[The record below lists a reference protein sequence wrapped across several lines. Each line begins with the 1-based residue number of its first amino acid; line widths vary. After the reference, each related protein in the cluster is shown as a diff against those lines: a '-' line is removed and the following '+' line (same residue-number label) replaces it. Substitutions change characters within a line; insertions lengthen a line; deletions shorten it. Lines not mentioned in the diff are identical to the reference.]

1 MSLRSPHQTKTCRKE
16 MMHTL
21 LVTPL
26 LQSINRKPVK
36 YSNLHYPYVNS
47 LKETISPVLGWQLK
61 LHRNS
66 CEIANHF
73 LLIRLHFTDTQG
85 GESWQTS
92 GANAA
97 RWKDERVFFR
107 CISGA
112 LLLSTL
118 STAHSISVRGGE
130 GCRPRADCARSLCPY
145 VAIESERWRKW
156 EIWRSLLFFPPPSP
170 LRQLPHISLWA
181 RPWTSDHH
189 SLHG

>member
-1 MSLRSPHQTKTCRKE
+1 

-85 GESWQTS
+85 GES
-92 GANAA
+92 
-97 RWKDERVFFR
+97 
-107 CISGA
+107 
-112 LLLSTL
+112 
-118 STAHSISVRGGE
+118 
-130 GCRPRADCARSLCPY
+130 
-145 VAIESERWRKW
+145 
-156 EIWRSLLFFPPPSP
+156 
-170 LRQLPHISLWA
+170 
-181 RPWTSDHH
+181 
-189 SLHG
+189 